1 MHYVNTWV
9 SKHYF
14 SSDIDESLLPGVD
27 STPVVKKKARGKAV
41 NTEEVAG
48 GNPPQDVL
56 VEGSAMETDDLEE
69 DIVEDDV
76 LEDDVIEDDIVED
89 FEEGSG
95 SFQPVEIDE
104 IDDEFLD
111 EPHFSESIIYW

>member
-1 MHYVNTWV
+1 
-9 SKHYF
+9 
-14 SSDIDESLLPGVD
+14 
-27 STPVVKKKARGKAV
+27 
-41 NTEEVAG
+41 
-48 GNPPQDVL
+48 
-56 VEGSAMETDDLEE
+56 METDDLEE

-111 EPHFSESIIYW
+111 EPHFSESIIY